1 MKYIVVC
8 NTCGTDLTVISEDVD
23 MDAVQLTVEPC
34 AVCLDETASQASA
47 EGYEE
52 GFEDGKEGRP

>member
-23 MDAVQLTVEPC
+23 MGVVQLTVEPC
-34 AVCLDETASQASA
+34 VVCLDETASQASA
-47 EGYEE
+47 EGL
-52 GFEDGKEGRP
+52 